1 MSWTH
6 TPSVFWDW
14 GMHVNMIG
22 ASPIVVKR
30 LIFAQFKR
38 VSVAR
43 IGWYGNYL
51 DVQGLLSEVGEDRV
65 KEWLVNNL
73 CFPVRDTPVCLYQ
86 KAGVDRLL
94 IPRGFTQRFYEFLRS
109 IGYEQPKLK
118 YPVRFTADFSQDI
131 LSRLRDYQVE
141 VLRSLVD
148 WLSISGAGSVMMA
161 TGGGKTYMIGA
172 LIKHLIDTKQVDRVF
187 ALAPSIDLVLQMAD
201 WIRKWGVDDVGVV
214 THEEFG
220 LGKVTVATVQTMFNA
235 LYETQTTVDIG
246 VPMQLS
252 MREFNEF
259 FPAME
264 GKRYY
269 ASVHSQDFLYWI
281 LEAMEEEEEIEREY
295 NEGVKLPTEE
305 KVALAKHYLCLD
317 IGINKCRMLV
327 IVDEIQHEAA
337 RTVAYTLLSNPYSVR
352 IGLSACVTGNTLVP
366 VLEEGRIVWRK
377 IRELEGKQVTT
388 LAFDGIPGSYL
399 SFATAVVLRTEL
411 GDRKIYRIRTESGR
425 EVLVT
430 EDHPFFVAERGLVP
444 WVPAKE
450 LKPKMMVLVVNPSS
464 GRIRTQI
471 PGVTIGY
478 ELVTDVEEVDSKGD
492 VYDMSVDGF
501 HNFVANGFITHN
513 TPWRADDWT
522 MHIYA
527 VAGEIIPRRVTSSEL
542 ISRGYLVPAV
552 IIMYKRRVDVNSFLK
567 FVETFHP
574 DKLDALRERK
584 LQATTEY
591 NLIKEFLYKYDE
603 DRYKDALRIASTL
616 KRYELTPA
624 MFMMK
629 ERMPAAVMHDMLVK
643 SGFTSYLVTGSVK
656 GSLRK
661 EIFDL
666 ARERK
671 LDFIV
676 TTVVGDEGLDIP
688 PLRALVKMGSS
699 TSPVRIFQR
708 IGRVLR
714 PWEGK
719 RFGLVI
725 DFWDDILYFTFQGLM
740 RERAYR
746 LEKNWTILLAKNVDG
761 VEGAIRWALRTFS
774 PKLLDEVANAEGG
787 EGDGTD

>member
-1 MSWTH
+1 
-6 TPSVFWDW
+6 
-14 GMHVNMIG
+14 
-22 ASPIVVKR
+22 
-30 LIFAQFKR
+30 
-38 VSVAR
+38 VAR

-109 IGYEQPKLK
+109 LGYEQPKLK

-131 LSRLRDYQVE
+131 LSKLRDYQVE

-246 VPMQLS
+246 VPMQIS

-264 GKRYY
+264 SKRYY

-295 NEGVKLPTEE
+295 NEGVKLPAEE

-317 IGINKCRMLV
+317 LGIDKCRMLV

-352 IGLSACVTGNTLVP
+352 IGLSACVTGDTLVP
-366 VLEEGRIVWRK
+366 ILEDGEIVWRK
-377 IRELEGKQVTT
+377 IKELKGKQVTT
-388 LAFDGIPGSYL
+388 LAFNGVPGSYL
-399 SFATAVVLRTEL
+399 SLVTAVVLRTEL

-430 EDHPFFVAERGLVP
+430 EDHPFFVAERGLAP

-450 LKPKMMVLVVNPSS
+450 LKPKMLVLVVNPSR
-464 GRIRTQI
+464 GGIRTQI
-471 PGVTIGY
+471 PDITIGY
-478 ELVTDVEEVDSKGD
+478 ELVTDVEEIDSKED

-574 DKLDALRERK
+574 DKLDALKERK

-616 KRYELTPA
+616 KRYGLIPA

-629 ERMPAAVMHDMLVK
+629 ERMPASVMHDMLVK

-746 LEKNWTILLAKNVDG
+746 LEKNWSILLAKNVDG

-774 PKLLDEVANAEGG
+774 SKLLDEVANAEGG
-787 EGDGTD
+787 EGGGAD

>member
-1 MSWTH
+1 M
-6 TPSVFWDW
+6 
-14 GMHVNMIG
+14 
-22 ASPIVVKR
+22 
-30 LIFAQFKR
+30 
-38 VSVAR
+38 AR

-51 DVQGLLSEVGEDRV
+51 DVQGLLSEVGEDKV

-109 IGYEQPKLK
+109 LGYEQPKLK

-141 VLRSLVD
+141 VLKSLVD

-246 VPMQLS
+246 VPMQIS

-259 FPAME
+259 FPTME
-264 GKRYY
+264 GRRYY

-281 LEAMEEEEEIEREY
+281 LEAMEEEEEIEKEY

-317 IGINKCRMLV
+317 LGIDKCRMLV

-366 VLEEGRIVWRK
+366 ILEDGRIVWRK

-388 LAFDGIPGSYL
+388 LAFNGVPGSYL
-399 SFATAVVLRTEL
+399 SLATAVVLRTEL
-411 GDRKIYRIRTESGR
+411 GGRKIYRIRTESGR

-478 ELVTDVEEVDSKGD
+478 ELVTDVEEIGSKED

-574 DKLDALRERK
+574 DKLDALKERK
-584 LQATTEY
+584 LQAATEY

-616 KRYELTPA
+616 KRYGLTPA

-629 ERMPAAVMHDMLVK
+629 ERMPAAVMHDMLV
-643 SGFTSYLVTGSVK
+643 
-656 GSLRK
+656 
-661 EIFDL
+661 
-666 ARERK
+666 
-671 LDFIV
+671 
-676 TTVVGDEGLDIP
+676 
-688 PLRALVKMGSS
+688 
-699 TSPVRIFQR
+699 
-708 IGRVLR
+708 
-714 PWEGK
+714 
-719 RFGLVI
+719 
-725 DFWDDILYFTFQGLM
+725 
-740 RERAYR
+740 
-746 LEKNWTILLAKNVDG
+746 
-761 VEGAIRWALRTFS
+761 
-774 PKLLDEVANAEGG
+774 
-787 EGDGTD
+787 

>member
-1 MSWTH
+1 
-6 TPSVFWDW
+6 
-14 GMHVNMIG
+14 
-22 ASPIVVKR
+22 
-30 LIFAQFKR
+30 
-38 VSVAR
+38 
-43 IGWYGNYL
+43 
-51 DVQGLLSEVGEDRV
+51 V

-94 IPRGFTQRFYEFLRS
+94 IPRGFTQRFYAFLRS
-109 IGYEQPKLK
+109 LGYEQPKLK

-201 WIRKWGVDDVGVV
+201 WIRKWGVNDVGVV

-246 VPMQLS
+246 VPMQIS

-259 FPAME
+259 FPTME
-264 GKRYY
+264 GGRYY

-317 IGINKCRMLV
+317 IGIDKCRMLV

-352 IGLSACVTGNTLVP
+352 IGLSACVTGDTLVP
-366 VLEEGRIVWRK
+366 ILEDGRIVWRK

-388 LAFDGIPGSYL
+388 LAFNGIPGSFL

-430 EDHPFFVAERGLVP
+430 EDHPFFVTERRLAP

-450 LKPKMMVLVVNPSS
+450 LKPKMMVLVVNPSR
-464 GRIRTQI
+464 GGIRTQI

-478 ELVTDVEEVDSKGD
+478 ELVTDVEEIGSKKD

-527 VAGEIIPRRVTSSEL
+527 VAGEIIPRRVTSSEM

-574 DKLDALRERK
+574 DKLDALKERK

-603 DRYKDALRIASTL
+603 DRYKDALRIASML
-616 KRYELTPA
+616 KRYGLTPA

-746 LEKNWTILLAKNVDG
+746 LEKNWSILLAKNADG
-761 VEGAIRWALRTFS
+761 VEGAIRWALATFS

-787 EGDGTD
+787 ESNSTDE

>member
-1 MSWTH
+1 
-6 TPSVFWDW
+6 
-14 GMHVNMIG
+14 MIG